1 MTQRKAYKYV
11 LVPDGFG
18 PKSGALFLA
27 LKRIPVS
34 GSDFPESP
42 RRGNRIRTQ
51 ESEKRLRQMESGNG
65 NSISCPKELTV

>member
-51 ESEKRLRQMESGNG
+51 NLKNALDRWKVETETAFPVQKS
-65 NSISCPKELTV
+65 